1 MRKLFLGILF
11 VSAILFAM
19 VSSCKKEEEVID
31 DPVDTLVVDESS
43 TGTKNSMQADN
54 VYDNTISSVIVS
66 CDGNGSKSINT
77 CATVTLVPSDLTTYP
92 KTLTIDYGT
101 SGCTVGGYP
110 VSGKIVATLSGKI
123 REIGTVISISFDN
136 YSVDTITVSGT
147 VSLSVD
153 DYSAINKTI
162 TISTSTTGGV
172 LTTPSGTINYT
183 GSKSIKYYFNTLT
196 DYTDNEFE
204 IAAGSSTNVTAL
216 DGNTYATEVLEKIYI
231 QPCTGVYQVVDG
243 LYEITS
249 TELLAPVQINFGD
262 GECDNLATVSTTI
275 SITYGNQTFEQDYSY
290 PITLP

>member
-1 MRKLFLGILF
+1 MRKIFLGILF
-11 VSAILFAM
+11 VAAIIFAM
-19 VSSCKKEEEVID
+19 ISSCKKEEVID
-31 DPVDTLVVDESS
+31 DPADTVTVDKSS
-43 TGTKNSMQADN
+43 TGTQNSMKADN
-54 VYDNTISSVIVS
+54 IYDNTINSVIVS

-123 REIGTVISISFDN
+123 REVGTVISISFEN
-136 YSVDTITVSGT
+136 YSVDTISVSGT

-153 DYSAINKTI
+153 EYSTINKTI

-172 LTTPSGTINYT
+172 LTTPSGTISYT
-183 GSKSIKYYFNTLT
+183 GSKTIKYYFNTLT
-196 DYTDNEFE
+196 DYLDNEFE
-204 IAAGSSTNVTAL
+204 ISAGSSTNVTAL

-231 QPCTGVYQVVDG
+231 QPCSSIYQVVDG
-243 LYEITS
+243 VYEITS
-249 TELLAPVQINFGD
+249 TELAAPVQINFGD

-275 SITYGNQTFEQDYSY
+275 SVTYGNQTIEKEYSY